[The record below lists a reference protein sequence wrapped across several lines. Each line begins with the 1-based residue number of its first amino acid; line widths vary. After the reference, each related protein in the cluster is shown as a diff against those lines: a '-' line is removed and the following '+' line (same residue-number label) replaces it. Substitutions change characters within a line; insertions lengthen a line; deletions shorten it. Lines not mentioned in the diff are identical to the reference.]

1 MRREL
6 GMLLAVL
13 VLGFCLWLSNHHFL
27 YSANVFDL
35 SRRISMLGI
44 FAIGTSFVII
54 SGGIDLSVGA
64 TIGLTGVLIARF
76 HHMHT
81 GPFNPV
87 TVGIIVAILVAGLIG
102 LIQGLLITALNLQP
116 FIVTLGGMLT
126 VRGIAQI
133 ITHGGTI
140 GLGSSSF
147 INLAENGFFN
157 YKTYPLVPYITLIF
171 LCVAVLS
178 AYVLHFTVFGRY
190 VFAIGGNRGAAEYS
204 GIPVKRIEIT
214 TYVISSLSAGI
225 AGICYAAYV
234 SAMTFNVGMSYE
246 LYAIAAA
253 VIGGVSLRGGEG
265 SVLGAII
272 GTCMLKVI
280 NNGMNLFQIVY
291 HNAAGRRRT
300 WHLSANWQLFVDGMV
315 ILLAVSFDQLA
326 HMYQQRRKIRNAT
339 APPARPSSGNDIAT
353 DSASAAAAPV
363 PPS

>member
-13 VLGFCLWLSNHHFL
+13 LLAFCLWLSNHNFL
-27 YSANVFDL
+27 ISSNVFDL

-64 TIGLTGVLIARF
+64 TIGLTGIIIAKF
-76 HHMHT
+76 HHMDT

-87 TVGIIVAILVAGLIG
+87 TVGIIAALLVAGLIG
-102 LIQGLLITALNLQP
+102 LIQGLLITGLNLQP

-126 VRGIAQI
+126 VRGVAQI
-133 ITHGGTI
+133 ISHGQTV

-147 INLAENGFFN
+147 INMANDGLFMFHHNPLLP
-157 YKTYPLVPYITLIF
+157 YPTLIF
-171 LCVAVLS
+171 LAVAVIA
-178 AYVLHFTVFGRY
+178 AYILHFTAFGRY

-204 GIPVKRIEIT
+204 GIPVKRIEIS
-214 TYVISSLSAGI
+214 TYVISSLTAGI
-225 AGICYAAYV
+225 AGVCYAATIV
-234 SAMTFNVGMSYE
+234 AMTYNVGTSYE

-272 GTCMLKVI
+272 GTCMLKLI
-280 NNGMNLFQIVY
+280 DNGMNLFQIKY
-291 HNAAGRRRT
+291 RNAAGHRRT
-300 WHLSANWQLFVDGMV
+300 WHLSANWQLFVYGMV
-315 ILLAVSFDQLA
+315 ILLAVSFDQVA
-326 HMYQQRRKIRNAT
+326 HIYQQRRKIRNAT
-339 APPARPSSGNDIAT
+339 APPPRPPSGGVVAL
-353 DSASAAAAPV
+353 DSTMIAAAP
-363 PPS
+363 PPA